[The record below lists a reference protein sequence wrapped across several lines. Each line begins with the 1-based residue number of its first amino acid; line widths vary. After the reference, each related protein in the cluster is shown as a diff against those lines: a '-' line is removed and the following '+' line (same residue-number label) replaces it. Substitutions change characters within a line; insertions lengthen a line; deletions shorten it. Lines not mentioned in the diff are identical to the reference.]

1 MKRFYWDERL
11 QRLQVFAGLKS
22 DGLSG
27 GNIDFGTCSRISSD
41 PRLARFDRKDAK
53 APQLNPI
60 VSFQGV
66 FHAIENGVDGLF
78 SLRFADT
85 RSLNDLIDKVQF
97 DH

>member
-22 DGLSG
+22 HGLSG
-27 GNIDFGTCSRISSD
+27 RDVDFGTCSRISAD
-41 PRLARFDRKDAK
+41 PCLARLDRKDAK
-53 APQLNPI
+53 ATQLNPI
-60 VSFQGV
+60 VRFQGI